1 MAFPIFNLLHNA
13 DKLYLYSLQIIRMA
27 LEQCRKRRIFSK
39 MREPKGGKEKSKRVP
54 IFVVQE
60 HHARNLHY
68 DFRLEIGG
76 VLKSWAVPKGVPLS
90 GEKRLAIRTEDH
102 PIEYAKCTKSGA
114 FRHAKKSKIF
124 CAFHGTIPEGLYG
137 AGTVKIWDS
146 GKYVPESVHR
156 DKIVF
161 ELRGKKLKGKY
172 VLVKTKFAKN
182 SWLLFRKK

>member
-1 MAFPIFNLLHNA
+1 MCLLKKIAWDCWVYFKPRPIILVA
-13 DKLYLYSLQIIRMA
+13 IMR
-27 LEQCRKRRIFSK
+27 LEQYKKKRKLS
-39 MREPKGGKEKSKRVP
+39 MTPEPRPKIGKEKPKHNL

-76 VLKSWAVPKGVPLS
+76 VLKSWAVPKGIPLS

-102 PIEYAKCTKSGA
+102 PIEYAK
-114 FRHAKKSKIF
+114 FF
-124 CAFHGTIPEGLYG
+124 GTIPEGLYG
-137 AGTVKIWDS
+137 AGTVKIWDK
-146 GKYVPESVHR
+146 GKYIPESVHK

-161 ELRGKKLKGKY
+161 ELFGKKLKGKY
-172 VLVKTKFAKN
+172 VLIKTKFSKK

>member
-1 MAFPIFNLLHNA
+1 M
-13 DKLYLYSLQIIRMA
+13 K
-27 LEQCRKRRIFSK
+27 LEQYRKKRDFSVT
-39 MREPKGGKEKSKRVP
+39 REPKGGKAKPKRSPV
-54 IFVVQE
+54 FVVQE

-68 DFRLEIGG
+68 DFRLEVDG

-102 PIEYAKCTKSGA
+102 PIEYAK
-114 FRHAKKSKIF
+114 FF
-124 CAFHGTIPEGLYG
+124 GTIPEGLYG
-137 AGTVKIWDS
+137 AGVVKIWDS

-156 DKIVF
+156 DKLVF
-161 ELRGKKLKGKY
+161 ELFGKRLKGKY